1 MINVYMSVYVSVW
14 SNFLAS
20 KQLAHLSLL
29 AKSFSPFHKIRTPP
43 FWQMYRT
50 VAQDRI
56 SEKDIE

>member
-1 MINVYMSVYVSVW
+1 MINVSVYISVW

-29 AKSFSPFHKIRTPP
+29 AKSFSPFHKIRTTA
-43 FWQMYRT
+43 FWKMYRT